1 MANKSKVVVTEE
13 VEVEVEDLNALTVEL
28 KDLKQRFNMLVEE
41 KNEVVDELWERENE
55 ITLLSVEL
63 MKASS
68 KATCWKESSDDATK

>member
-13 VEVEVEDLNALTVEL
+13 VEVEVEDLNAITVEL

-55 ITLLSVEL
+55 ITFSV
-63 MKASS
+63 
-68 KATCWKESSDDATK
+68 WN